1 MAGEEGVWLVSVEGV
16 ESLMVEGWIL
26 AMEGLFLVV
35 VVSDFFQTWKSK
47 NENINVIYLRQFT
60 SMINIH
66 HSLFL

>member
-47 NENINVIYLRQFT
+47 NENINVTYLR
-60 SMINIH
+60 
-66 HSLFL
+66 